1 MKILTICPTYNELNN
16 IDILIKKIF
25 SLKIKTDLLII
36 DDNSP
41 DGTSDLVKSY
51 MKENNNIFLMS
62 RKRKLGLGTA
72 YCAGFTYALENNY
85 DYVIQMDADLS
96 HNPKDIEKLIDYSKK
111 YDLIIGS
118 RYIKGVN
125 VINWPISRLLLSY
138 CANIYARFIT
148 RVPIWDLTGGFK
160 CFNAKVLKSLN
171 LNQIKS
177 EGYSFQI
184 EINFLAYYK
193 GFKLKEIPIIF
204 TDRTIGESKMNKNIV
219 WEAIFMVPKLAI
231 KKIIGNF

>member
-41 DGTSDLVKSY
+41 DGTSDIVKRY
-51 MKENNNIFLMS
+51 MKKNNNIFLIP

-72 YCAGFTYALENNY
+72 YCAGFKYALENNY
-85 DYVIQMDADLS
+85 DYIIQMDADLS